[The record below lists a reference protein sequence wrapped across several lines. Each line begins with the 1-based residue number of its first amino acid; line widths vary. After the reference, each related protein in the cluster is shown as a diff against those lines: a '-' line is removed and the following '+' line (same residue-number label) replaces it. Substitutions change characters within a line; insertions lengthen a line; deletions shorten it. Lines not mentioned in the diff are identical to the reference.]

1 MGEREK
7 WVRGQQDFR
16 ILFSDID
23 GTLINSQHHIPGRTR
38 EKILELDRK
47 GIPFILVS
55 ARGPAGVEV
64 IRREL
69 GNRKPFICYSGGL
82 VLDADGKALYSRQI
96 ELGLAVEIYE
106 LLEHECPEICCNTYS
121 KDLWVVKDDTN
132 PWVVREERITQG
144 KSVAGDIGEIFAEA
158 GGVHKFLL
166 MGEPEPIDR
175 TGILLRKRYPGLSVL
190 KSNKFYLEVMDGSVH
205 KAAGVRYLCDHYGIP
220 VEEAAAFGDGEN
232 DVGMLQAVGCGFAM
246 GNAPESVKQ
255 QVKYV
260 TGSNEEEGI
269 WEVLREF

>member
-1 MGEREK
+1 MGERQK

-82 VLDADGKALYSRQI
+82 VLDALTVRAVLYGFLTI
-96 ELGLAVEIYE
+96 IMLPLAGLGFRR
-106 LLEHECPEICCNTYS
+106 H
-121 KDLWVVKDDTN
+121 
-132 PWVVREERITQG
+132 
-144 KSVAGDIGEIFAEA
+144 
-158 GGVHKFLL
+158 
-166 MGEPEPIDR
+166 
-175 TGILLRKRYPGLSVL
+175 
-190 KSNKFYLEVMDGSVH
+190 
-205 KAAGVRYLCDHYGIP
+205 
-220 VEEAAAFGDGEN
+220 
-232 DVGMLQAVGCGFAM
+232 
-246 GNAPESVKQ
+246 
-255 QVKYV
+255 QV
-260 TGSNEEEGI
+260 S
-269 WEVLREF
+269 